1 MTVPDRTL
9 PDAEHVV
16 RQFEPLVRSAARHYA
31 GRGADFEDLVQEG
44 FLALLLL
51 LPRCRVPEA
60 LPIFL
65 KQGVA
70 RAVRDAAAR
79 LRRPAS
85 WIQEAEDEEDDPRE
99 IPSDQ
104 TREDL
109 DAWMLLDAIDPE
121 ERLLV
126 VALAAGAT
134 QTEVGTHLGISRT
147 TVGFRLARLRR
158 RWGVLFGASGS
169 GEAEENGAPRGGRA
183 PRTPALRKDSHVA

>member
-9 PDAEHVV
+9 PDPENVV
-16 RQFEPLVRSAARHYA
+16 RRFEPLVRATARHYA
-31 GRGADFEDLVQEG
+31 GRGADFDDLVQEG
-44 FLALLLL
+44 VLALLLL

-60 LPIFL
+60 LPLFL

-70 RAVRDAAAR
+70 RAVRDAARR
-79 LRRPAS
+79 LRRPES
-85 WIQEAEDEEDDPRE
+85 WIQEPEDEEEDPRE
-99 IPSDQ
+99 MPSDQ

-109 DAWMLLDAIDPE
+109 DAWMLLDAIEPE

-134 QTEVGTHLGISRT
+134 QTEVGTRHGISRT

-158 RWGVLFGASGS
+158 RWGALFGASG
-169 GEAEENGAPRGGRA
+169 PGRA
-183 PRTPALRKDSHVA
+183 PGHPALRNDGHVA